1 MDHKSKY
8 VKKEIRIIYIIV
20 MYSRFVTGNNLSLGG
35 PQKGRGTVSGL
46 LAKSRRGSSLSNDF
60 LFALANF
67 LVLT

>member
-46 LAKSRRGSSLSNDF
+46 FWPSQEGAQ
-60 LFALANF
+60 
-67 LVLT
+67 V